1 MNSVCIII
9 TGLSTGGAEAMLFK
23 LLQHL
28 DRNRFTAQVISLSTK
43 GEIGPRIEALGVPVQ
58 ALGMRPGLP
67 NPGKCLRLIMT
78 LRKMKPDVVQTW
90 MYHADLVG
98 GLSARLAGIRAVVW
112 GVRHSNLSPSLNKQ
126 TTLRV
131 MHVCASLSRWLPCR
145 ILSCSERARSI
156 HVAAGYDAGKISII
170 PNGFDLEHFVPDEM
184 ARDSVREE
192 FGLPGDAL
200 LVGLIARDDPQKN
213 HAGFIEA
220 AARVKNSLPNV
231 HFLLA
236 GMGIDEGNKPLVLAI
251 ERAGLQNR
259 VHLLGQRDDIPRL
272 MAGLDVLASSS
283 HGEAFPNV
291 LGEAMA
297 CGIPCVVTDVG
308 DSADIVGDTGRVV
321 ASGDMAD
328 LARRLI
334 ELLELPIEQR
344 SALGRRARERVR
356 ERYEIGEVVRRFEAF
371 WAKAA
376 LANER

>member
-1 MNSVCIII
+1 
-9 TGLSTGGAEAMLFK
+9 
-23 LLQHL
+23 
-28 DRNRFTAQVISLSTK
+28 
-43 GEIGPRIEALGVPVQ
+43 
-58 ALGMRPGLP
+58 
-67 NPGKCLRLIMT
+67 
-78 LRKMKPDVVQTW
+78 
-90 MYHADLVG
+90 
-98 GLSARLAGIRAVVW
+98 
-112 GVRHSNLSPSLNKQ
+112 
-126 TTLRV
+126 
-131 MHVCASLSRWLPCR
+131 
-145 ILSCSERARSI
+145 
-156 HVAAGYDAGKISII
+156 
-170 PNGFDLEHFVPDEM
+170 
-184 ARDSVREE
+184 
-192 FGLPGDAL
+192 
-200 LVGLIARDDPQKN
+200 
-213 HAGFIEA
+213 
-220 AARVKNSLPNV
+220 
-231 HFLLA
+231 
-236 GMGIDEGNKPLVLAI
+236 MGIDEGNKPLVLAI